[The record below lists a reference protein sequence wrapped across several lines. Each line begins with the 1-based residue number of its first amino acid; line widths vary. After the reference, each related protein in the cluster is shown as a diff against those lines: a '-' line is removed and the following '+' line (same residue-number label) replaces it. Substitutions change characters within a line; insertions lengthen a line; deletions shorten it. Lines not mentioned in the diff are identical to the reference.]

1 MKYFPRT
8 WAAST
13 TFTINEAVLYSGL
26 VYYCTTTHTSGSTF
40 DGTKFRQILDSD
52 NYTSPVR
59 TQVYND
65 RFIAVDL
72 IELHIKNLSGVLSP
86 LYLTNSAINISYT
99 SPTSHNGSS
108 QVYAAQ
114 GEFMS
119 FSNVAEEFDVKVGKF
134 SIYLSAI
141 NTNYISLFK
150 DTDIEG
156 KRVCIYKAFLDY
168 NTLGLLDRPVMLF
181 DGTIMNVSI
190 VESSRTASLTVD
202 CSSLFADFERTAGRK
217 TNRGSNTL
225 FQGSD
230 YDQCMDKA
238 GINGN
243 TEIKWGRVN

>member
-8 WAAST
+8 WIPST
-13 TFTINEAVLYSGL
+13 AYSANEAVLYSGL
-26 VYYCTTTHTSGSTF
+26 VYYCLTTHTSTSTF
-40 DGTKFRQILDSD
+40 DSTKFRLITEAD

-72 IELHIKNLSGVLSP
+72 VELHIKNLSGVLEP
-86 LYLTNSAINISYT
+86 LYLCNSAVNISYK
-99 SPTSHNGSS
+99 SPTSHNSGT

-114 GEFMS
+114 GEFMG
-119 FSNVAEEFDVKVGKF
+119 FSNVPEEFDVKVGKF
-134 SIYLSAI
+134 SVYLSAI
-141 NTNYISLFK
+141 GNNYINLFK

-156 KRVCIYKAFLDY
+156 KRVVIYKAFLDY
-168 NTLGLLDRPVMLF
+168 NTLGVLDTPVMLF
-181 DGTIMNVSI
+181 DGTIHNVAI
-190 VESSRTASLTVD
+190 TESSRTASLTVD
-202 CSSLFADFERTAGRK
+202 CSTLFADFERINGRRTTK
-217 TNRGSNTL
+217 GSNTL
-225 FQGSD
+225 YQGSD

>member
-8 WAAST
+8 WLPST
-13 TFTINEAVLYSGL
+13 AFSINEAVSYNKQ
-26 VYYCTTTHTSGSTF
+26 VWFCTANHTSGSTF
-40 DGTKFRQILDSD
+40 DSTKFRLITDAD

-59 TQVYND
+59 SQVFND

-72 IELHIKNLSGVLSP
+72 VELHIKNLSGVLAP
-86 LYLTNSAINISYT
+86 LYLTNSAINITYT
-99 SPTSHNGSS
+99 SPTSHNSSS

-141 NTNYISLFK
+141 GNNYINLFK

-156 KRVCIYKAFLDY
+156 KRVCIYKAFLNY
-168 NTLGLLDRPVMLF
+168 NTLALLDSPVMLF
-181 DGTIMNVSI
+181 DGTIMNVAI
-190 VESSRTASLTVD
+190 TESSRTASLSVD
-202 CSSLFADFERTAGRK
+202 CSSLFADFERINGRK
-217 TNRGSNTL
+217 TTRGSNTL
-225 FQGSD
+225 YQGSD